1 MPPAAVPVVTGQ
13 PTPASRTATAPSA
26 PAESSMGVVLGITIR
41 SVHDPAYAAAVTER
55 SAQTPLF
62 SPAVRRDLY
71 AIVLNPSAPGAPAA
85 DPSGY
90 GVALIGKPSVL
101 GGALDTLAYVDRAAL
116 PALLSEWTLFEDSV
130 LLESLQQIGLTTAP
144 ALATTL
150 AFEQYLAATARAA
163 WTTDTVQRLSC
174 EFLVAFAVEMTPRLD
189 INHRVRSCKL
199 SAADVATLSTAPFAS
214 FVDQG
219 MLRTF
224 QTAALPA
231 VPCLRAHPMAIPD
244 AAAAS
249 QAAAAGPSSSGNVP
263 ALEATTT
270 MATPM
275 VQTSS
280 LTLVVVVENGE
291 LAPDV
296 VAQIVDDEE
305 DIALT
310 PQGRDA
316 DGRMLFLVPD
326 AGKALQLVRRYSF
339 KAGGGG

>member
-90 GVALIGKPSVL
+90 GVAFIGKPSVL

-199 SAADVATLSTAPFAS
+199 SAADMATLSTAPFAS
-214 FVDQG
+214 FVDPG

-224 QTAALPA
+224 QTMP
-231 VPCLRAHPMAIPD
+231 
-244 AAAAS
+244 
-249 QAAAAGPSSSGNVP
+249 
-263 ALEATTT
+263 
-270 MATPM
+270 
-275 VQTSS
+275 
-280 LTLVVVVENGE
+280 
-291 LAPDV
+291 
-296 VAQIVDDEE
+296 
-305 DIALT
+305 
-310 PQGRDA
+310 
-316 DGRMLFLVPD
+316 
-326 AGKALQLVRRYSF
+326 
-339 KAGGGG
+339 

>member
-41 SVHDPAYAAAVTER
+41 SVHDPAFAAAVTAR

-71 AIVLNPSAPGAPAA
+71 AIVLNPSAPGAPVADA

-90 GVALIGKPSVL
+90 GVAFIGKPSVL
-101 GGALDTLAYVDRAAL
+101 GGALDTLAYVDRAAR

-150 AFEQYLAATARAA
+150 AFEQYLAATAKAA

-199 SAADVATLSTAPFAS
+199 SAADMATLSTAPFAS

-224 QTAALPA
+224 QTMP
-231 VPCLRAHPMAIPD
+231 
-244 AAAAS
+244 
-249 QAAAAGPSSSGNVP
+249 
-263 ALEATTT
+263 
-270 MATPM
+270 
-275 VQTSS
+275 
-280 LTLVVVVENGE
+280 
-291 LAPDV
+291 
-296 VAQIVDDEE
+296 
-305 DIALT
+305 
-310 PQGRDA
+310 
-316 DGRMLFLVPD
+316 
-326 AGKALQLVRRYSF
+326 
-339 KAGGGG
+339 